1 MSSYLYGSHT
11 VQVEMTV
18 ELLAPDRA
26 APTPDPVTQR
36 TQALI
41 AALLQAVSDTPD
53 CQLEF
58 VAFSVSPTPPR
69 PEGDPA

>member
-11 VQVEMTV
+11 VQVELTV
-18 ELLAPDRA
+18 ELLAP
-26 APTPDPVTQR
+26 PGPTHTPDPTNQR
-36 TQALI
+36 IQALI
-41 AALLQAVSDTPD
+41 AALLQAVSETPD

-58 VAFSVSPTPPR
+58 VAFSVSPPPPR